1 MSYFHAVTGTKLRLR
16 GRGSGHIEVDRCR
29 EAPVP
34 LMLALTA
41 NQDVATGF
49 MAAVEMVVEL
59 LSTVSLWYEVHCCKE
74 NLPAPSSRLFSF
86 SEDMS
91 PLCREM
97 LDKYVVK
104 WPHPNGPLITLS
116 GLFSLSGLAEI
127 KSSMDDAPSVMPSD
141 VPSDAAGAGAHSDV
155 AHSEVAGTEAPSI
168 MAGTGVEPTA
178 SGKPKGIHTP
188 ANTHTVDAC
197 LLKLPPPP
205 GDPDL
210 LSAIQ
215 CQENLLAAG
224 AAFKTAFTDETTVHF
239 DMSALARAKQAI
251 AQGPAMDKSTAAA
264 ALAEAAISYK
274 AALAAQGA
282 VANARLAAF
291 AAKGNL
297 AAQKYRKADVSMMDS
312 LVKPSTTFAYRNR
325 QDMLPEAAQF
335 PAAQHFHG
343 HDTGTGTGAGAMVPE
358 VQHPAIAFMD
368 MAGQYGMGF
377 ANQFPYTAAGEHN
390 GACSP
395 YRVGT
400 YGVGAYCVSAWPG
413 NLPSNWPSNWPGTFA
428 AWPCNFAG
436 WPGNVSTRAGSFGTM
451 PCAWPGGWPH
461 DYGHWPSTCGS
472 WPSNSASQLP
482 QTNFNSAEPLPASFS
497 ELAGVAP
504 AAAGL
509 PSPHAVPELARMQV
523 PAVTTQE
530 GERFLE
536 TIVEE
541 ADLAPLCTPPRLA
554 GLPWIPGN
562 WLPEISVPLPEQA
575 GIPAAQGESA
585 GISVQDQNKDLKDE
599 LESAVSAFLWPDEHA
614 EMTPPS
620 FLGAAE
626 RQMSIPG
633 GINNTQP
640 LAQLS

>member
-1 MSYFHAVTGTKLRLR
+1 
-16 GRGSGHIEVDRCR
+16 
-29 EAPVP
+29 
-34 LMLALTA
+34 
-41 NQDVATGF
+41 
-49 MAAVEMVVEL
+49 
-59 LSTVSLWYEVHCCKE
+59 
-74 NLPAPSSRLFSF
+74 
-86 SEDMS
+86 
-91 PLCREM
+91 M

-104 WPHPNGPLITLS
+104 WPHPNGPLI
-116 GLFSLSGLAEI
+116 SLSGLVSLSGLPET

-141 VPSDAAGAGAHSDV
+141 VPSSAAGAGAPSDE

-188 ANTHTVDAC
+188 ANTHIVDAC
-197 LLKLPPPP
+197 LPKLPPPP

-210 LSAIQ
+210 LSTVQ
-215 CQENLLAAG
+215 CQENILAAG

-297 AAQKYRKADVSMMDS
+297 AAQKHRKADVSIIDDLFKTS
-312 LVKPSTTFAYRNR
+312 
-325 QDMLPEAAQF
+325 
-335 PAAQHFHG
+335 
-343 HDTGTGTGAGAMVPE
+343 GAGAMVPE
-358 VQHPAIAFMD
+358 VHHPATAFMD

-377 ANQFPYTAAGEHN
+377 ANQFSYTAAGEHN

-395 YRVGT
+395 YGVGN
-400 YGVGAYCVSAWPG
+400 YGVGAYCVGAWPG

-461 DYGHWPSTCGS
+461 DYGQWPSTCGS

-497 ELAGVAP
+497 EWAGVAP

-530 GERFLE
+530 GEHFLE

-585 GISVQDQNKDLKDE
+585 GISVQDQDKDLKDE
-599 LESAVSAFLWPDEHA
+599 LESAVSAFLWPDAHA

-620 FLGAAE
+620 FSLAAE

-633 GINNTQP
+633 GINNTRP
-640 LAQLS
+640 LAKLS